1 VWGSAWWLR
10 YLFHLK
16 LLIECVIR
24 ESSQTL
30 ESMFS
35 KLGTICVP
43 STTRYCNCF
52 SSCND
57 RFCVKR
63 WCLFQQLHISKPTTC
78 FELWHIFLFKNYV
91 KKRLQY
97 RHPIKHTFPKNV
109 FVVLLNGPPKKCN
122 TYYFLFDRTFRKEQ
136 RERERE
142 SLLQLWTRRTN
153 LLKWTRSSHAPV
165 PWKFVED
172 LFFNKGL

>member
-1 VWGSAWWLR
+1 MWGSAWWLR

-43 STTRYCNCF
+43 STTNWYCNCF

-57 RFCVKR
+57 RFWVKR

-78 FELWHIFLFKNYV
+78 FELWHMFLFKNYV

-97 RHPIKHTFPKNV
+97 RHPIKHTFSKNV
-109 FVVLLNGPPKKCN
+109 FVVLLNGAPKKCN

-136 RERERE
+136 RERDRERE
-142 SLLQLWTRRTN
+142 RVCCN
-153 LLKWTRSSHAPV
+153 CEPGETRSSHAPV
-165 PWKFVED
+165 PWKFVEN